1 MPRVRFPLPKVKTYP
16 ESRPANCGGF
26 SGVAGRVLGVETLV
40 TDDLAT
46 YKPVVEELGLGHQVC
61 VGRVKKNVWDRLKVL
76 DDEWDRLLNG
86 HGTDAVD
93 LERTVRAGRREVVG
107 VVV

>member
-16 ESRPANCGGF
+16 ESRPANYGGF

-46 YKPVVEELGLGHQVC
+46 YKPVV
-61 VGRVKKNVWDRLKVL
+61 
-76 DDEWDRLLNG
+76 
-86 HGTDAVD
+86 
-93 LERTVRAGRREVVG
+93 
-107 VVV
+107 